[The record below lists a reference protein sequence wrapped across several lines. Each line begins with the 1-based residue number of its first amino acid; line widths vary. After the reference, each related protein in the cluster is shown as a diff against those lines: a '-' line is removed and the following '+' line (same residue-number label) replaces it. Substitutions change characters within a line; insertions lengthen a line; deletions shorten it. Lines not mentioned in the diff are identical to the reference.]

1 MSPNQ
6 MPAKIRKAP
15 RPERKPRPIKN
26 TQLADA
32 LRQKGFA
39 K

>member
-1 MSPNQ
+1 MSPNL
-6 MPAKIRKAP
+6 MPTKIAKAP
-15 RPERKPRPIKN
+15 RKERKPRPIRN